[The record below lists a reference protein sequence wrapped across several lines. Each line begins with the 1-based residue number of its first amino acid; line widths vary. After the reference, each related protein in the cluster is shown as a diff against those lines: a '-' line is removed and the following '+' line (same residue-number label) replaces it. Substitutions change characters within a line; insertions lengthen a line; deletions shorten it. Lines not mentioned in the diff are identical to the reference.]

1 MNILKET
8 KIIESVNVYK
18 VVEVRDLTEASY
30 ILRFNRN
37 GLEFKPG
44 QHLVVGIPGMADGR
58 EYSIFSGIHDEYL
71 EILVREVEMGA
82 LSSRLRKVNEGD
94 ELEINGPFGFFMY
107 NTMPPEFKKFV
118 FIASG
123 TGIAPFHSFAKSYPK
138 ANYKIIH
145 GIRTIEEAYGDADY
159 PYGRYFA
166 CTSGDERGHFHGR
179 LTGYLQ
185 TAEFDK
191 DVMFYFCGNNN
202 MILDAMNILQERG
215 FSHSQMYTE
224 VYF

>member
-1 MNILKET
+1 MNNLKET

-44 QHLVVGIPGMADGR
+44 QHLVVGIPGLADGR

-71 EILVREVEMGA
+71 EILIREVDKGA
-82 LSSRLRKVNEGD
+82 LSSKLRKVNVGD

-107 NTMPPEFKKFV
+107 NTMPPEFKKFI

-123 TGIAPFHSFAKSYPK
+123 TGIAPFHSFAKSFPK

-145 GIRTIEEAYGDADY
+145 GIR
-159 PYGRYFA
+159 
-166 CTSGDERGHFHGR
+166 ERP
-179 LTGYLQ
+179 LTR
-185 TAEFDK
+185 AW
-191 DVMFYFCGNNN
+191 
-202 MILDAMNILQERG
+202 A
-215 FSHSQMYTE
+215 S
-224 VYF
+224 